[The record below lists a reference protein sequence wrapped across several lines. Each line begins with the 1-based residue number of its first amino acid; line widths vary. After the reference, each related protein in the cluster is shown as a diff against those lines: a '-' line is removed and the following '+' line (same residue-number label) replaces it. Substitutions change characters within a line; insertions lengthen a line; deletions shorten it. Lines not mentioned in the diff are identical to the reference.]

1 MEVMEVKTMRR
12 AFGFC
17 ALFGLVLYAVPAGAA
32 IDEYDTVSPINMTV
46 DSFEYMNA
54 ASRDS
59 FAEAMRHWSVAVYEM
74 TKHQCTGLGSA
85 QMGFRPRGGP
95 GTVSL
100 MINYMF

>member
-1 MEVMEVKTMRR
+1 MKTLRR

-74 TKHQCTGLGSA
+74 TNGRYRLGCVKIVQGEGNEEA
-85 QMGFRPRGGP
+85 AG
-95 GTVSL
+95 
-100 MINYMF
+100 